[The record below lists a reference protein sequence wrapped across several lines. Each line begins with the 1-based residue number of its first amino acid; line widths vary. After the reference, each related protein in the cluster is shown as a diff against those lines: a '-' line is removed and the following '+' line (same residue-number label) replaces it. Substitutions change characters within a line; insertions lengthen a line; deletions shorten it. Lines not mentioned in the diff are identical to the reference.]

1 MSRRLYCLTISA
13 FSAFVVFNAAP
24 ALAQSCGDDL
34 QKLSEKR
41 AAALQS
47 INAMVAAAKGKQLDP
62 TVFCTKSQPLN
73 VVENEMLAYM
83 NKNKDWCQ
91 IPDDVIDQ
99 LKATHAKSLGLF
111 QQGLHSRRANEKN
124 ERTGRSGRRPAGSAA
139 ARRPALSGKTP
150 SAALPDARPASLVLK
165 IAPEWAL
172 PFVQLARWDRPIG
185 WQLLLAPCWESAAL
199 AGLAA
204 HRGPNLWHLVLF
216 FVGAVAM
223 RGAGCTYNDILDRK
237 LDAGVERT
245 RGRPLPS
252 GRAAVSGAAT
262 FLVLQSLVG
271 LAVLLCFNRFS
282 IALGFA
288 SLVVVG
294 VYPLMK
300 RITSWP
306 QAVLGLAFSWGALMG
321 WAGAFGSLA
330 WPALALYA
338 SAFCWTVGYDTI
350 YAQQDA
356 RDDAI
361 VGIRSTA
368 RLFGAHARLGVAI
381 FYVLT
386 AAFAQAALV
395 GAGAGLI
402 AEFGWLGFCLH
413 LAWQVS
419 EIDGAS
425 PATALRLFRS
435 NRDAGLILFAGLALN
450 GWAAG

>member
-1 MSRRLYCLTISA
+1 MSASA
-13 FSAFVVFNAAP
+13 PPS
-24 ALAQSCGDDL
+24 
-34 QKLSEKR
+34 
-41 AAALQS
+41 
-47 INAMVAAAKGKQLDP
+47 
-62 TVFCTKSQPLN
+62 
-73 VVENEMLAYM
+73 
-83 NKNKDWCQ
+83 
-91 IPDDVIDQ
+91 
-99 LKATHAKSLGLF
+99 
-111 QQGLHSRRANEKN
+111 
-124 ERTGRSGRRPAGSAA
+124 
-139 ARRPALSGKTP
+139 TP
-150 SAALPDARPASLVLK
+150 LPDAKPKSLVLRC
-165 IAPEWAL
+165 APARVL

-185 WQLLLAPCWESAAL
+185 WQLLLAPCWQSAAL

-216 FVGAVAM
+216 LIGAVAM
-223 RGAGCTYNDILDRK
+223 RGAGCTYNDILDRR

-245 RGRPLPS
+245 KGRPLPS
-252 GRAAVSGAAT
+252 GRARVSAALL
-262 FLVLQSLVG
+262 FLVAQSLVG
-271 LAVLLCFNRFS
+271 LAVLVCFNPFS
-282 IALGFA
+282 ILLGFA
-288 SLVVVG
+288 SLAIVA

-300 RITSWP
+300 RVTSWP

-368 RLFGAHARLGVAI
+368 RLFGAQARAGVAI
-381 FYVLT
+381 FYALT
-386 AAFAQAALV
+386 ALFAEAAILGVGGGAIAQA
-395 GAGAGLI
+395 
-402 AEFGWLGFCLH
+402 GWVGFCLH

-419 EIDGAS
+419 RVDGAS

-450 GWAAG
+450 GWASAGL